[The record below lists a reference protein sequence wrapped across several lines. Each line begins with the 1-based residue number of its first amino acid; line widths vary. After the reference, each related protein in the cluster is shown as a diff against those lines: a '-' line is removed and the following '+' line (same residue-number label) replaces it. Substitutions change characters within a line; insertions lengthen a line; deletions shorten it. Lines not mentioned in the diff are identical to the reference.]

1 MEHIVLDAS
10 VVVKWFKKK
19 NEQHSKQAETLLQNF
34 LSGTVRVSIPTLL
47 FTELVSIAAFDHT
60 VSEEHWQEAL
70 VFLFSLTWHVYP
82 PDQFFIKDTY
92 QLAKGL
98 GLSAYDATYLAVAK
112 RCNAVVVTEDKE
124 LLAKGG
130 NLVRAL

>member
-19 NEQHSKQAETLLQNF
+19 NEQHSEQAEALLQS
-34 LSGTVRVSIPTLL
+34 LLGAAVRVSIPTLL

-70 VFLFSLTWHVYP
+70 VFLFSLSWHVYP
-82 PDQFFIKDTY
+82 PDQFLIKDTY
-92 QLAKGL
+92 QMAKGL

-124 LLAKGG
+124 LLVKGG

>member
-10 VVVKWFKKK
+10 VAVKWFKKK
-19 NEQHSKQAETLLQNF
+19 NEQHTQQAEVLLQN
-34 LSGTVRVSIPTLL
+34 LLDGTVRASIPTLL
-47 FTELVSIAAFDHT
+47 FTELVSVAAIDRSI
-60 VSEEHWQEAL
+60 SEEHWQEAL
-70 VFLFSLTWHVYP
+70 VFLFSLSWHVYP
-82 PDQFFIKDTY
+82 PDRFFTKDTY

-112 RCNAVVVTEDKE
+112 RCSAVVVTEDKE